1 MTIFWSITKLGKC
14 VRRVIW
20 GGLLALSRTSWK
32 GLSQRGI
39 HPSQGG
45 HQLFL
50 KGDKFH
56 SNQPVSGFTLAT
68 TCLPYISSSSQ
79 QISVKF
85 GTAGKLFS
93 RRIQRRML

>member
-14 VRRVIW
+14 VHRVIW

-56 SNQPVSGFTLAT
+56 SNQPVSHWQQLV
-68 TCLPYISSSSQ
+68 CPISTKKSQ
-79 QISVKF
+79 YV
-85 GTAGKLFS
+85 
-93 RRIQRRML
+93 